1 MKSNERTQAPVAP
14 VQRQAAAHA
23 GANGASDSPRQQ
35 AQGAQIAQLNPRKAK
50 GHSLGPSHSKTGPNG
65 KTTSHKPGK
74 GRTENPRISAA
85 KNNKRRRQ
93 MEANVSNSIA
103 KGSGT

>member
-23 GANGASDSPRQQ
+23 GATGASGTPRQL
-35 AQGAQIAQLNPRKAK
+35 AQGEQIAQLNPRKAK
-50 GHSLGPSHSKTGPNG
+50 GHSLGPSHSKTGPSG

-85 KNNKRRRQ
+85 KDRKRRRQ
-93 MEANVSNSIA
+93 LEANVSKSIA
-103 KGSGT
+103 KGSET